1 MNNIQYKKL
10 GAMVSVSQDGAT
22 QTYKIER
29 EGKTLEMS
37 FTRQQSA
44 KSEKYTRSMGGGASS
59 AIKGDYIALYD
70 VGVCIDDEKRN
81 FAVSFAAK
89 HFDEWGDRTP
99 GYKVDLSKGIP
110 VEEHKLLYKGLSE
123 QNSAVAQAMKD
134 YVLDADELQK
144 CNNLQQSVFNQKLEE
159 FLSFNK

>member
-10 GAMVSVSQDGAT
+10 GATVSVSQDGAT

-70 VGVCIDDEKRN
+70 V
-81 FAVSFAAK
+81 
-89 HFDEWGDRTP
+89 
-99 GYKVDLSKGIP
+99 DLSKGIP
-110 VEEHKLLYKGLSE
+110 AEEHKLLYKGLSE